1 MESALS
7 ATPSMADSGSPSSFA
22 QLARLM
28 DEVSRASSLDAVY
41 QRAISTLREAL
52 RIERAAVLLLDRH
65 GVMRF
70 VAWSGLSDQ
79 YRRAVEGHSPW
90 PPDLRDPTPVLIE
103 DVSQAPDLARY
114 GDLFVREGI
123 GALAFVPL
131 QHAGRLLGK
140 FMLYHG
146 TPHRFTS
153 EEVGIAAAVAGHVAF
168 AVERLRIERELD
180 DARHALEDRLANEY
194 ELRRRAEEAV
204 RARDETVAI
213 VSHDLRD
220 PLGTICSGCALL
232 ELDPAAAL
240 QAGTPAAM
248 MRAATQMQRLVQDLL
263 DVARIEAGGLS
274 LDVKPVEVGGLLT
287 ETVSLFQTASRD
299 KSVRLEV
306 SVEPGLAAARADRG
320 RLQQVLSN
328 LIGNAIKFARRNG
341 QVEVTAVSAGDSIRF
356 SVTDDGP
363 GIAAEQLP
371 RLFDR
376 FWQAERSQRGGAGLG
391 LAIAKGIVE
400 AHGGTIEV
408 RTELGRGST
417 FSFLVAAARRV
428 AGGELEPPTAPL
440 LEIAAE

>member
-1 MESALS
+1 MV
-7 ATPSMADSGSPSSFA
+7 DSGAPSSFA

-41 QRAISTLREAL
+41 QRAIAALREAL
-52 RIERAAVLLLDRH
+52 RIERAAVLLLDRE
-65 GVMRF
+65 GVMRV
-70 VAWSGLSDQ
+70 VAWCGLTEP

-90 PPDLRDPTPVLIE
+90 PPDQRDAAPILIE
-103 DVSQAPDLARY
+103 DVSRAPDLARY

-131 QHAGRLLGK
+131 QYAGHLLGK
-140 FMLYHG
+140 FMLYHP
-146 TPHRFTS
+146 TPHHFTA
-153 EEVGIAAAVAGHVAF
+153 EEIGIATAVAGHIAF
-168 AVERLRIERELD
+168 AIEMVRIEGELD
-180 DARHALEDRLANEY
+180 DARHALEDRLTAEH

-220 PLGTICSGCALL
+220 PLATIFTGCAVL
-232 ELDPAAAL
+232 ELDPSAAL
-240 QAGTPAAM
+240 QAKTPALM
-248 MRAATQMQRLVQDLL
+248 MRAATQMQRLVHDLL
-263 DVARIEAGGLS
+263 DVTRIEAGGLA
-274 LDVKPVEVGGLLT
+274 LDVKPVDVAGLLT
-287 ETVSLFQTASRD
+287 ETVSLFQSASLE
-299 KSVRLEV
+299 KSVRIEV
-306 SVEPGLAAARADRG
+306 SVEPGLAAVRADRG

-328 LIGNAIKFARRNG
+328 LIGNAIKFARPNG
-341 QVEVTAVSAGDSIRF
+341 QVEVAAVSAGDSIRF
-356 SVTDDGP
+356 SVADDGP

-408 RTELGRGST
+408 RSELGRGST
-417 FSFLVAAARRV
+417 FSFLVTRDDRV
-428 AGGELEPPTAPL
+428 AGAEGDLEPPTPRL
-440 LEIAAE
+440 LERAAE